1 MRASFTGLILVAAAL
16 SGGAAPAAAAG
27 GALAVDAGAT
37 PSTLPAMTDAA
48 GVLRAPTPAFAG
60 ALERREMERGGG
72 GEEARSRRGQLPHGA
87 RAHPEAFFLM
97 APAAPSLFFPLTHTR
112 PLPPFISSQATASSC
127 GAATTGRG
135 AAAAGAFFG

>member
-1 MRASFTGLILVAAAL
+1 MRASFTGLLLVAAAL

-72 GEEARSRRGQLPHGA
+72 RGGGGEVEAASFPTA
-87 RAHPEAFFLM
+87 RARTLRPFF
-97 APAAPSLFFPLTHTR
+97 
-112 PLPPFISSQATASSC
+112 
-127 GAATTGRG
+127 
-135 AAAAGAFFG
+135 